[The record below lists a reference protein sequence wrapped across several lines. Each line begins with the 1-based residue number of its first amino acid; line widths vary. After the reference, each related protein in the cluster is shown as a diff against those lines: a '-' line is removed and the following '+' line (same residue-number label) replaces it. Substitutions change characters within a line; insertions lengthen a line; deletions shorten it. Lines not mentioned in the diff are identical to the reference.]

1 MKLPELKILLVRNNI
16 KGGTYLNKAE
26 LVKLLIANNVIIE
39 GNETHQPV
47 MGKCK
52 ISEEDVQHQILTD
65 KERMEEVERRKRL
78 QKERREKYQRE
89 YREKYWK
96 EYRKE
101 RSRTN
106 NDSDPAVRSTHIRN
120 NPRKVEILDRTTG
133 NVTTYPSMYKAGKE
147 LMQDPQLIA
156 WYNGKVWRNR
166 YDIKVY

>member
-1 MKLPELKILLVRNNI
+1 MKLPELKTLLVRNNI

-26 LVKLLIANNVIIE
+26 LIKLLITNNVIIE

-47 MGKCK
+47 MEICK
-52 ISEEDVQHQILTD
+52 ISEEDVQHQVLKD
-65 KERMEEVERRKRL
+65 KDRMEEVECRKRL
-78 QKERREKYQRE
+78 EKERRKKYQKE

-101 RSRTN
+101 RSRLN

-133 NVTTYPSMYKAGKE
+133 NVTTYPSMYKAGKG

-166 YDIKVY
+166 YEIKVY